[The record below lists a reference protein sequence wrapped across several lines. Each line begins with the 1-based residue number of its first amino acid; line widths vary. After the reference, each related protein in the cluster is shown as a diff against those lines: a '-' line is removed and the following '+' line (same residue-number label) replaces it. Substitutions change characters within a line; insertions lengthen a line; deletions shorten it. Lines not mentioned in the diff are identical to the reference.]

1 MKLTEEQQKIC
12 DKYSARDEEGFVHCH
27 ECPLAINHTYHL
39 CLKVATRH
47 DLKEYGMAVWM
58 SREEIAL
65 EEAEKMLRFGATDKE
80 KVLARVAIEAIG
92 KQIPRKPRYEDGD
105 YYCKEC
111 GAKLETYLYSR
122 CVSYCSSCGSAHDW
136 NDCK

>member
-1 MKLTEEQQKIC
+1 M
-12 DKYSARDEEGFVHCH
+12 
-27 ECPLAINHTYHL
+27 TY
-39 CLKVATRH
+39 
-47 DLKEYGMAVWM
+47 
-58 SREEIAL
+58 
-65 EEAEKMLRFGATDKE
+65 EEALQEIKHRMFETIETD
-80 KVLARVAIEAIG
+80 ADWIAIEAIG